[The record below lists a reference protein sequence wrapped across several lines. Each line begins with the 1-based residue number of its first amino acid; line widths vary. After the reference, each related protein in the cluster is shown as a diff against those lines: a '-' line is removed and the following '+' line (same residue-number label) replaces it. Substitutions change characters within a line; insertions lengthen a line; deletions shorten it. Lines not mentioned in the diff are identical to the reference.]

1 MKGHFS
7 GGDVQVGELLGANL
21 IGVVQN
27 LHRRLAD
34 GRDLAAISID
44 RLTALVAGRATDEDK
59 IALAEG
65 LRGAGISAD
74 VVATSFAI
82 AQADLSALLVME
94 CRWHPKRAQ
103 AGVREVGALFSAA
116 LTALL
121 AAPRTRTDD
130 AGQTLDMRSFA
141 TNLMDRTVDVAAA
154 INDASIANA
163 EMVGQLRAVDQQAQA
178 IAAATEE
185 TVAGVHE
192 ISTRSQEVAQLA
204 SEAHD
209 VAEGGRSAVAD
220 AVHRMDAI
228 AVAVAES
235 ASRVAELSEA
245 SDRIQD
251 ILSSIEAIAG
261 QTNLLAL
268 NATIEAARAGE
279 AGKGFAVVASEVKN
293 LASQTAKATEDI
305 RSRLGHLREEMEA
318 IVGSMNEGTRAVTAG
333 QDQMRDVSDRIND
346 VTRRVDTTTERMAEI
361 AAILQQQAGAAQ
373 EVAHGVADIAGRAAS
388 NSQAIMRNVEATK
401 GVEALLGK
409 QLSDL
414 MKQDIPNKI
423 VKIAKVDHIMWKKRL
438 ADMVVGLQSLR
449 TEELARHDGC
459 RLGKWYYGPASLP
472 LRGHPAFAALEAPH
486 KSVHEH
492 GIRAVE
498 LFNAGNL
505 DGAMAEIELVEA
517 ASEKVVMQLDRLQN
531 EPMPETAR
539 SAAAF

>member
-1 MKGHFS
+1 MKGRVA
-7 GGDVQVGELLGANL
+7 GGGAQVLERLGANFNSA
-21 IGVVQN
+21 VQN
-27 LHRRLAD
+27 LQRRLVE
-34 GRDLAAISID
+34 GRDVPDVGAERLAALI
-44 RLTALVAGRATDEDK
+44 AGRGSEQENIT
-59 IALAEG
+59 LADA
-65 LRGAGISAD
+65 LRGAGVTPDKVASA
-74 VVATSFAI
+74 FAVT
-82 AQADLSALLVME
+82 QADLAVLLVAE
-94 CRWHPKRAQ
+94 CRWNPKRVE
-103 AGVREVGALFSAA
+103 AGVQELGQLFSTA
-116 LTALL
+116 LVTLL
-121 AAPRTRTDD
+121 AAQASA
-130 AGQTLDMRSFA
+130 AGKAPDMETFA

-209 VAEGGRSAVAD
+209 VAEGGRKAVAD
-220 AVHRMDAI
+220 AVNRMDAI
-228 AVAVAES
+228 ASAVADS
-235 ASRVAELSEA
+235 ASRVSELSEA

-251 ILSSIEAIAG
+251 ILGSIEAIAA

-279 AGKGFAVVASEVKN
+279 AGKGFAVVASEVKS

-305 RSRLGHLREEMEA
+305 RTRLAHLRDEMGA
-318 IVGSMNEGTRAVTAG
+318 IVGSMHEGTRAVTAG
-333 QDQMRDVSDRIND
+333 QAQMRDVSDRIND

-361 AAILQQQAGAAQ
+361 AAILHQQTAAAQ
-373 EVAHGVADIAGRAAS
+373 EVAHGVTDIASRAAS
-388 NSQAIMRNVEATK
+388 NSQAILRNVDATK

-449 TEELARHDGC
+449 ADELARHDSC

-486 KSVHEH
+486 RSVHEH

-498 LFNAGNL
+498 LFNVGNL
-505 DGAMAEIELVEA
+505 DAAMAEIELVEA
-517 ASEKVVMQLDRLQN
+517 ASEKVVEQLDRLQN
-531 EPMPETAR
+531 EPMPETHR
-539 SAAAF
+539 TAAAF